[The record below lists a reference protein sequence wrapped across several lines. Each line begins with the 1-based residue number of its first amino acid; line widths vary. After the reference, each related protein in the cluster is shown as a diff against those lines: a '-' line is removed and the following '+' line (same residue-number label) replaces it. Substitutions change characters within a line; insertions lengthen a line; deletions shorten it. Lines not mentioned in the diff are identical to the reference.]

1 MATPQAQDVNGSP
14 FGISDV
20 VSVRFVV
27 NSLSGKG
34 SGSSLSL
41 TTENPGNIVGFIS
54 TTLTASPNQ
63 VRRAQ
68 GGLTQPP
75 PTVSSI
81 GPAGAAGDQ
90 DLTSSFFNTGDV
102 VALRAVVNSVTGT
115 GAGAVVS
122 VSLEQSNTVGWQS
135 ATFSVGPQ
143 MCRRAQGGLAQPL
156 PGA

>member
-1 MATPQAQDVNGSP
+1 MSIIAQDVFGSP
-14 FGISDV
+14 FGPGDY

-41 TTENPGNIVGFIS
+41 TTENPGGIVGFIS

-68 GGLTQPP
+68 GSVNQPP
-75 PTVSSI
+75 PTSSSI
-81 GPAGAAGDQ
+81 GPIGAAGDQ
-90 DLTSSFFNTGDV
+90 DLSSSYFAAGDV
-102 VALRAVVNSVTGT
+102 VAFRCLVNSVTGN
-115 GAGAVVS
+115 GAGAVVN

-135 ATFSVGPQ
+135 ATFNVSPQ
-143 MCRRAQGGLAQPL
+143 QTRRARELSGVTLV
-156 PGA
+156 GA